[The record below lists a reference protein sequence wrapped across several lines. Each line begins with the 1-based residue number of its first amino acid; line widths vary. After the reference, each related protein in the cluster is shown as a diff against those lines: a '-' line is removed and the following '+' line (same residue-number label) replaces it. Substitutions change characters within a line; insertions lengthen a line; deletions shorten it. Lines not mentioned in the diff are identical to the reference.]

1 METKSLE
8 AKTLGKNVGRLFLQ
22 VFLILVGLL
31 YFAPFLWMFSTS
43 LRLAKDSFSLPPALF
58 PTAFE
63 IGNYFEVFNKVPFFS
78 FFLNS
83 FKVAVVVALGN
94 VIFSSMAAY
103 SFARIRFPG
112 RNILF
117 LVLLSGLMITNQVTA
132 IPQFI
137 LMAKL
142 HMIDNTWTLV
152 LLWLVNPLGI
162 FLIRQQMMAISD
174 SYEEAALMDG
184 ANRWWIYSRIMVP
197 MSVPAISV
205 STVLWFV
212 ANWNDFFR
220 PLLFINTWENMTLP
234 LGMTALTGAVGSGN
248 YSAVLAGVMLSLLP
262 CVVIYIFGQ
271 RYLLEGL
278 STGGLKQ

>member
-1 METKSLE
+1 
-8 AKTLGKNVGRLFLQ
+8 
-22 VFLILVGLL
+22 
-31 YFAPFLWMFSTS
+31 
-43 LRLAKDSFSLPPALF
+43 
-58 PTAFE
+58 
-63 IGNYFEVFNKVPFFS
+63 
-78 FFLNS
+78 
-83 FKVAVVVALGN
+83 
-94 VIFSSMAAY
+94 
-103 SFARIRFPG
+103 
-112 RNILF
+112 
-117 LVLLSGLMITNQVTA
+117 
-132 IPQFI
+132 
-137 LMAKL
+137 
-142 HMIDNTWTLV
+142 
-152 LLWLVNPLGI
+152 
-162 FLIRQQMMAISD
+162 MMAISD